1 MQQFNQLTDRVWYQT
16 PVSETDRPILGLIVG
31 AKRSLMIDAGNSSR
45 HAALFLEEVERQGL
59 KKPDL
64 LALTHWHWDHIFGLK
79 EMNLP
84 AMATKR
90 TVARI
95 EQMLDYDWTD
105 EALEARIEQGIEIP
119 FCADAIKLEFGPTRD
134 IAVQLPDIQFEGEL
148 VVDLGDVHCILREV
162 ENDHSPGSL
171 LVYIPEERVLFLGD
185 AMYADI
191 FSAKWNYTVERMTLL
206 LDTIAEY
213 DAAYYVWSHGEAM
226 PREAF
231 EKEVAMLRQAMDVT
245 ERAGGKI
252 SEMRRL
258 YKETVD
264 RVLTTDEEETLVFFA
279 NGMKS

>member
-31 AKRSLMIDAGNSSR
+31 ARRSLMIDAGNSSQ

-79 EMNLP
+79 EMNVP
-84 AMATKR
+84 SIATKR

-148 VVDLGDVHCILREV
+148 VVDLGGVHCILREV

-206 LDTIAEY
+206 LDAIAEY

-226 PREAF
+226 PREVF
-231 EKEVAMLRQAMDVT
+231 EQEVAMLRQAMDVT

-252 SEMRRL
+252 SEMCRL

>member
-79 EMNLP
+79 EMNLL

-134 IAVQLPDIQFEGEL
+134 IAVQLPNIQFEGEL
-148 VVDLGDVHCILREV
+148 VVDLGNVHCILREV

>member
-1 MQQFNQLTDRVWYQT
+1 MQQFNQLANRIWYQT

-31 AKRSLMIDAGNSSR
+31 ANRSLMIDAGNSSR

-84 AMATKR
+84 AIATKR
-90 TVARI
+90 TTARI
-95 EQMLDYDWTD
+95 GQMLDYDWTD

-134 IAVQLPDIQFEGEL
+134 ITIEVPDIQFEGEL
-148 VVDLGDVHCILREV
+148 VIDLGDVTCILREV

-231 EKEVAMLRQAMDVT
+231 KQEVAMLRQAMDVT
-245 ERAGGKI
+245 ERASGQI

-258 YKETVD
+258 YKEMVG
-264 RVLTTDEEETLVFFA
+264 RVLTEDEEETLVFFA
-279 NGMKS
+279 NGVK

>member
-79 EMNLP
+79 EMNVP
-84 AMATKR
+84 SIATKR

-105 EALEARIEQGIEIP
+105 EALEARIGQGIEIS

-148 VVDLGDVHCILREV
+148 VVDLGGVHCILREV

-191 FSAKWNYTVERMTLL
+191 FSAKWNYTIERMTLL
-206 LDTIAEY
+206 LDAIAEY

-226 PREAF
+226 PREVF
-231 EKEVAMLRQAMDVT
+231 EQEVAMLRQAMDVT